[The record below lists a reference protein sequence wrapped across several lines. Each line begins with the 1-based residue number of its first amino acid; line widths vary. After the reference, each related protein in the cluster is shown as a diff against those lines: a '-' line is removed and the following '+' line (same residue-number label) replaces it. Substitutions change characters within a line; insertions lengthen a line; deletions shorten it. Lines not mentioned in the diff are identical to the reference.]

1 MIQAKINGFRRLPG
15 AFKNALSGIWDFV
28 ILEQNARLHAVATIG
43 VIVLSFAC
51 RISIKEWIAI
61 LMVIAFVWVT
71 EMLNTCIEKIM
82 DLISVEKRA
91 DIRFIKDVA
100 AGAVLLASI
109 TAFGTGLLIFIPKLI

>member
-28 ILEQNARLHAVATIG
+28 ILEQNARLHAGATIG